1 MNQPTHERFSRLQ
14 FPVHK
19 ITAKSPLE
27 LFEILPG
34 LRRYF
39 QRLSDD
45 EVEVENRKG
54 DGSVIKALVNG
65 HAANY
70 KGLYTDDL
78 VKIIKY
84 IVFVFDPDSDLVQEY
99 PDDYRL
105 RKEAAAKEAGF
116 KRGKDGEFPPY
127 IRKII
132 DFKEKQVVDWILDY
146 MKVKRNSIFKE
157 INFVEQELE
166 VLYHSRSVALQEGRV
181 EPTLL
186 AQIKVRLD
194 EKDTLYQRFYAEHT
208 ELRKSTQ
215 EEIYPVSPEN
225 VFKALQIPA
234 DFSKIR
240 QVRDVSQ
247 NNGVEQIHN

>member
-1 MNQPTHERFSRLQ
+1 MNAPTHERFSRLQ

-19 ITAKSPLE
+19 ITAKTPLE

-39 QRLSDD
+39 QKLNDAQ
-45 EVEVENRKG
+45 VEVETKKT
-54 DGSVIKALVNG
+54 DGSVVRELVDG
-65 HAANY
+65 FAPNY
-70 KGLYTDDL
+70 KGLYPDDL
-78 VKIIKY
+78 VKVIKY
-84 IVFVFDPDSDLVQEY
+84 IVFIFDPDSDLVQEY

-105 RKEAAAKEAGF
+105 RKEAAAKEAGY

-127 IRKII
+127 VQRIL

-146 MKVKRNSIFKE
+146 MKVKRNPIFKE

-166 VLYHSRSVALQEGRV
+166 ALYHSRAVALQEGRV
-181 EPTLL
+181 EPQLL

-194 EKDTLYQRFYAEHT
+194 EKDVLYQRFYAEHT
-208 ELRKSTQ
+208 DLRKATQ
-215 EEIYPVSPEN
+215 EEIYPVTPEN

-247 NNGVEQIHN
+247 NNGVVQVSN